1 MSYPTCVLRFAA
13 FAAAAAFLPPL
24 PADAQEKWPERPIR
38 LIVPFAPGA
47 STDNVARM
55 LALRLSPRL
64 GQSVVVDNRGG
75 AGGIIGIETVAKA
88 QPDGYTLLFAS
99 NTVVTNAAAEG
110 KKLPYDPVKDLAP
123 IGEAGSVPFM
133 VVVPLTVKAATLADF
148 IAQARAKPKSMSYGT
163 GGVGTITHLATEL
176 FASSAKIELLH
187 VPYKGVGAALP
198 DLLAGRLQVLLFTVA
213 AGTPHV
219 RAGKARGLAVTSAQR
234 SPLVPELPTVSEAG
248 LPGARVEAWWGV
260 LGPARLPAPL
270 VKRLSGE
277 LNAVLESP
285 DFRELLAREG
295 ATARAG
301 TPESFGKLM
310 RAELA
315 SWTRLI
321 KEANIQ
327 MQ

>member
-1 MSYPTCVLRFAA
+1 MSCLHHVLRLAA
-13 FAAAAAFLPPL
+13 IAVIALPFQ
-24 PADAQEKWPERPIR
+24 AGAQGKWPERPIR
-38 LIVPFAPGA
+38 MIVPFAPGA

-55 LALRLSPRL
+55 LALRLSPQL

-75 AGGIIGIETVAKA
+75 AGGIIGIETVARSR
-88 QPDGYTLLFAS
+88 PDGYTLLFAS
-99 NTVVTNAAAEG
+99 STVVTNAAAEG
-110 KKLPYDPVKDLAP
+110 KKLPYDPVKDLAA

-133 VVVPLTVKAATLADF
+133 IVVPETVKAATLADF

-176 FASSAKIELLH
+176 FASAAKVELLH
-187 VPYKGVGAALP
+187 VPYKGVGAAVP

-219 RAGKARGLAVTSAQR
+219 RAGKVRGLAVTSTQR
-234 SPLVPELPTVSEAG
+234 SPLVPDLPTAAEAG
-248 LPGARVEAWWGV
+248 LQGFQVEAWWGL

-270 VKRLSGE
+270 VKRLNSE
-277 LNAVLESP
+277 LNAVLASP
-285 DFRELLAREG
+285 DFREMLALEG
-295 ATARAG
+295 ATARAS
-301 TPESFGKLM
+301 TPESFDNFL
-310 RAELA
+310 RSELA
-315 SWTRLI
+315 RWSRLI

>member
-1 MSYPTCVLRFAA
+1 MSYSALPVRISVIVAIVALVL
-13 FAAAAAFLPPL
+13 PL
-24 PADAQEKWPERPIR
+24 QAHAQGTWPERPIR

-88 QPDGYTLLFAS
+88 RPDGYTLLFAS

-110 KKLPYDPVKDLAP
+110 RKLPYDPVKDLAP

-133 VVVPLTVKAATLADF
+133 IVVPEIVRAATLSDF

-176 FASSAKIELLH
+176 FAYSAKIELLH
-187 VPYKGVGAALP
+187 VPYKGVGAAVP

-219 RAGKARGLAVTSAQR
+219 RSGKVRGLAVTSTQR
-234 SPLVPELPTVSEAG
+234 SPLVPELPTASEAG
-248 LPGARVEAWWGV
+248 LPGFQVEAWWGL
-260 LGPARLPAPL
+260 LGPARLSGPL
-270 VKRLSGE
+270 VKRLSDE
-277 LNAVLESP
+277 LNAVLVSP
-285 DFRELLAREG
+285 DFREMLAREG

-301 TPESFGKLM
+301 TPESFRNLM
-310 RAELA
+310 RSELTRW
-315 SWTRLI
+315 SRLI
-321 KEANIQ
+321 TEANIQ
-327 MQ
+327 ME

>member
-1 MSYPTCVLRFAA
+1 M
-13 FAAAAAFLPPL
+13 AAAIIPL
-24 PADAQEKWPERPIR
+24 PAAAQGNWPERPIR

-47 STDNVARM
+47 STDSVARM

-88 QPDGYTLLFAS
+88 RPDGYTLLFAS

-110 KKLPYDPVKDLAP
+110 KKLPYDPVRDLAP

-133 VVVPLTVKAATLADF
+133 IVVPETVKAGTLADF
-148 IAQARAKPKSMSYGT
+148 IALARAKPKSMSYGT

-176 FASSAKIELLH
+176 FASTAKIELLH
-187 VPYKGVGAALP
+187 VPYKGVGAAVP
-198 DLLAGRLQVLLFTVA
+198 DLIAGRLQVLLFTVA

-234 SPLVPELPTVSEAG
+234 SPLVPELPTVAEAG

-260 LGPARLPAPL
+260 LGPAGLPAPL

-277 LNAVLESP
+277 LNAVLESV

-310 RAELA
+310 RPELA

>member
-1 MSYPTCVLRFAA
+1 M
-13 FAAAAAFLPPL
+13 
-24 PADAQEKWPERPIR
+24 
-38 LIVPFAPGA
+38 PFAPGA
-47 STDNVARM
+47 STDSVARM
-55 LALRLSPRL
+55 LAFRLSPRL

-99 NTVVTNAAAEG
+99 NTVVTNAAEG

-133 VVVPLTVKAATLADF
+133 IVVPMTVKAATLADF

-176 FASSAKIELLH
+176 FASTAKVELLH
-187 VPYKGVGAALP
+187 VPYKGVGAAVP
-198 DLLAGRLQVLLFTVA
+198 DLLSGRLQVLLFTVA
-213 AGTPHV
+213 AGAPHV
-219 RAGKARGLAVTSAQR
+219 RAGKVRGLAVTSTQR
-234 SPLVPELPTVSEAG
+234 SPLVPDLPTVSEAG
-248 LPGARVEAWWGV
+248 LPGSQVEAWWGL

-270 VKRLSGE
+270 VNRLNSE
-277 LNAVLESP
+277 LNAVLVSA

-295 ATARAG
+295 AMARTG
-301 TPESFGKLM
+301 TPESFGNLM
-310 RAELA
+310 RSELA
-315 SWTRLI
+315 RWSRLI

>member
-1 MSYPTCVLRFAA
+1 MFRPLAIAA
-13 FAAAAAFLPPL
+13 VAAIALPPQ
-24 PADAQEKWPERPIR
+24 AGAQEKWPERPIT

-47 STDNVARM
+47 STDSVARM
-55 LALRLSPRL
+55 LAFRLSPRL

-99 NTVVTNAAAEG
+99 NTVVTNAAEG

-123 IGEAGSVPFM
+123 IGAAGSVPFM
-133 VVVPLTVKAATLADF
+133 IVVPLTVKAATLADF

-176 FASSAKIELLH
+176 FASTAKVELLH
-187 VPYKGVGAALP
+187 VPYKGVGAAVP
-198 DLLAGRLQVLLFTVA
+198 DLLSGRLQVLLFTVA

-219 RAGKARGLAVTSAQR
+219 RAGKVRGLAVTSTQR
-234 SPLVPELPTVSEAG
+234 SPLVPDLPTVSEAG
-248 LPGARVEAWWGV
+248 LPGAQVEAWWGL

-270 VKRLSGE
+270 VNRLSSE
-277 LNAVLESP
+277 LNAVLVSA

-295 ATARAG
+295 AMARTG
-301 TPESFGKLM
+301 TPESFGNLM
-310 RAELA
+310 RSELA
-315 SWTRLI
+315 RWSRLI